1 MICLG
6 CASPALIGY
15 ARFFLFVAALCYIVT
30 VLLCIIYVLGVN
42 TALSALPWLLGKA
55 SRNTCRV
62 RPSVTVMAATCDS
75 VPAPFRIGC
84 CTRTGVGAVQPS
96 PRQSRIAGR
105 SALES
110 DKAAP
115 PLTWSDYAELAYTVT
130 AVVLYIIAS
139 VTQLVSQSSY
149 YETWPTM
156 FSALNGQYIAAG
168 VFGLLQAIVYGAG
181 AFLLFQDWKAT
192 RPPPPPPQPPR
203 PTN

>member
-1 MICLG
+1 MRIARIKRLLAEAASVRNFSRTASVVIGISCRPRTQPGRGFAAGLFGMICLG

-42 TALSALPWLLGKA
+42 TALSALPWLLG
-55 SRNTCRV
+55 
-62 RPSVTVMAATCDS
+62 
-75 VPAPFRIGC
+75 
-84 CTRTGVGAVQPS
+84 
-96 PRQSRIAGR
+96 
-105 SALES
+105 
-110 DKAAP
+110 
-115 PLTWSDYAELAYTVT
+115 ELAYTVT

>member
-1 MICLG
+1 MLFGMICLG

-42 TALSALPWLLGKA
+42 TALSALPWLLG
-55 SRNTCRV
+55 
-62 RPSVTVMAATCDS
+62 
-75 VPAPFRIGC
+75 
-84 CTRTGVGAVQPS
+84 
-96 PRQSRIAGR
+96 
-105 SALES
+105 
-110 DKAAP
+110 
-115 PLTWSDYAELAYTVT
+115 ELAYTVT